1 MLKLTKIELKLL
13 GQLEQDARQTLS
25 QIAKNLNTSQQVIS
39 YRIKSLERKKII
51 GGYYTLINITNLGY
65 TSYRTMIR
73 ISNFNEQTYSEI
85 INYLIK
91 HGNVLWLVECGG
103 RWDIL
108 VNFIAKD
115 INEYNKIIK
124 EFKNKFPEQIQN
136 YDISTTVE
144 VTYFGRDYFTKTA
157 REIKTL
163 PYFGKKSK
171 TKELDNIDLQIL
183 NMISEKA
190 RFNSVEIAQ
199 KLKISPNTIT
209 ARIKNM
215 KKSGLIQG
223 FKPLIHLENT
233 QYSGY
238 KAAIKFQNITEDKEK
253 QIINY
258 LKTNVNIVAII
269 KLVGIWDFEIEFEV
283 ENKEKMLELTRSFRD
298 YFKDIIKEFEV
309 IHLFHEYKYN
319 FFPRSLL

>member
-1 MLKLTKIELKLL
+1 MPSILIISCENSKINFQNKL
-13 GQLEQDARQTLS
+13 
-25 QIAKNLNTSQQVIS
+25 N
-39 YRIKSLERKKII
+39 
-51 GGYYTLINITNLGY
+51 
-65 TSYRTMIR
+65 
-73 ISNFNEQTYSEI
+73 
-85 INYLIK
+85 
-91 HGNVLWLVECGG
+91 
-103 RWDIL
+103 
-108 VNFIAKD
+108 
-115 INEYNKIIK
+115 
-124 EFKNKFPEQIQN
+124 
-136 YDISTTVE
+136 
-144 VTYFGRDYFTKTA
+144 
-157 REIKTL
+157 
-163 PYFGKKSK
+163 
-171 TKELDNIDLQIL
+171 
-183 NMISEKA
+183 
-190 RFNSVEIAQ
+190 
-199 KLKISPNTIT
+199 ISPNTVML
-209 ARIKNM
+209 RIKDM

-309 IHLFHEYKYN
+309 IPLFHEYKYN